1 MPPLFYELKIMMILD
16 NIVPFGRS
24 KSEYELMFALSESDR
39 AKRIIGIGDGPASFN
54 AEMTAAGYQVTS
66 IDPIYQF
73 TGAEIKSR
81 FDACVDG
88 IIEQVRNTPNNWIW
102 NYHKSPE
109 DLRVNR
115 EQAIAV
121 FLKDYDRGKIEGRYL
136 NAELPKLDFQDK
148 QFQLAL
154 CSHFL
159 FLYSAHLSLEFHID
173 SIRELCRIAE
183 EVRIFPIL
191 TLTQERSPYLD
202 SVRDNLAKEGII
214 SEIIQVPYELQ
225 KGGNQMIVFKNH
237 QS

>member
-1 MPPLFYELKIMMILD
+1 MMILD
-16 NIVPFGRS
+16 RVVPFGRS
-24 KSEYELMFALSESDR
+24 KTEYELMFDLTERDR
-39 AKRIIGIGDGPASFN
+39 LKSIIGIGDGPASFN

-81 FDACVDG
+81 FDACIDG
-88 IIEQVRNTPNNWIW
+88 IIEQVCNSPNNWVW
-102 NYHKSPE
+102 SYHKSPD
-109 DLRVNR
+109 DLRANR
-115 EQAIAV
+115 EKAIAL

-159 FLYSAHLSLEFHID
+159 FLYSEHLSFEFHLE
-173 SIRELCRIAE
+173 SIRELCRFAE
-183 EVRIFPIL
+183 EVRIFPL
-191 TLTQERSPYLD
+191 LNLAQTRSPYID
-202 SVRDNLAKEGII
+202 EICSTLAKEGIG

-225 KGGNQMIVFKNH
+225 KGGNQAIIFR
-237 QS
+237 Q